1 MAYYVRGT
9 NTLYL
14 LNDAGATYAAGNV
27 GSSGSLSNSQC
38 SVNLSTS
45 SVSASGT
52 HLILNLVM
60 GFTTGYAGTK
70 NVYMFGTNGSVNS
83 GWQTRGTWTV
93 PAAAITV
100 TADSVTPSSG
110 SGVSQMFALQYSD
123 TAGATDLTQGWV
135 WINSSFASSAA
146 NSCFAYYVRGT
157 NTLYLLND
165 AGTTY
170 AAGNVGSS
178 GNLSNSQCSV
188 NLSTSSV
195 SVSGTHLVLNLAMGF
210 TTAYAGTK
218 NVYMYGT
225 NGTVNSGWQT
235 RGTWT
240 VPATVTADSV
250 TPSSGSGAG
259 QMFALQYSDT

>member
-123 TAGATDLTQGWV
+123 TAGATDLTQVWV

-146 NSCFAYYVRGT
+146 NSCMMYYVRGA
-157 NTLYLLND
+157 NTLYLLD
-165 AGTTY
+165 DT
-170 AAGNVGSS
+170 GNVWGNGGAVGSVATL
-178 GNLSNSQCSV
+178 NNSQCSV
-188 NLSTSSV
+188 NLGLSSV
-195 SVSGTHLVLNLAMGF
+195 TASSTTLVMNLTMGF
-210 TTAYAGTK
+210 SSSTYSGTK
-218 NVYMYGT
+218 NIYMYGT
-225 NGTVNSGWQT
+225 NGNVNSGWQT

-240 VPATVTADSV
+240 V
-250 TPSSGSGAG
+250 
-259 QMFALQYSDT
+259 Q